1 VLRDDSLVDSY
12 VEFIN
17 ELEPRLR
24 NALTAS
30 LGSEEGKE
38 ATAEAVAYG
47 WEHWDRV
54 KVMENPAGYLFV
66 VGRRMGRSRRKRTP
80 VFHEVESPHT
90 PWVEPGLDLAL
101 ARLPERQRTVVML
114 LHCFGW
120 SMSEVA
126 QVLGVSK
133 TTVQNHDD
141 RGLKRLR
148 GQLGV
153 EQ

>member
-1 VLRDDSLVDSY
+1 MLRDDSLVDSY
-12 VEFIN
+12 VEFIT

-47 WEHWDRV
+47 WEHWDRL
-54 KVMENPAGYLFV
+54 KTMENPAGYLFV
-66 VGRRMGRSRRKRTP
+66 VGRRAGRSQRRRTP
-80 VFHEVESPHT
+80 VFHEVESRQT
-90 PWVEPGLDLAL
+90 PWVEPGLDQAL

-133 TTVQNHDD
+133 TTVQNHGE

-148 GQLGV
+148 RRLGV
-153 EQ
+153 EK

>member
-1 VLRDDSLVDSY
+1 MLRDDSLVDSY
-12 VEFIN
+12 VEFIT

-47 WEHWDRV
+47 WEHWGRV
-54 KVMENPAGYLFV
+54 KAMENPAGYLFV
-66 VGRRMGRSRRKRTP
+66 VGRRAGRSRRRRTP
-80 VFHEVESPHT
+80 VFHEVENRQT
-90 PWVEPGLDLAL
+90 PWVEPGLDQAL

-133 TTVQNHDD
+133 TTVQNHDE
-141 RGLKRLR
+141 RGLKGLR
-148 GQLGV
+148 KRLGV
-153 EQ
+153 EK